1 MKQLMMIALMM
12 CFTSLSFGQNSEWIP
27 NDSDPVRRS
36 DINEI
41 NLKLD
46 KLEKFGKQHR
56 TGNHLIL
63 AGTLFNVFGVV
74 VMNSKLG
81 ESGEVGQKLSGF
93 NPNFVPIIIG
103 SLLTTTGLVINLDSF
118 RHLR

>member
-1 MKQLMMIALMM
+1 MKQLMMITLMIF
-12 CFTSLSFGQNSEWIP
+12 FTSLSFGQNSEWIP

-74 VMNSKLG
+74 VMNSQLG
-81 ESGEVGQKLSGF
+81 ESGEVGQKSSSF

-103 SLLTTTGLVINLDSF
+103 SLLTTTGLVFNLDSF